1 LFSMGAIK
9 KNDASALKAVA
20 RRFME
25 LCDDY
30 GRHFV
35 VKGKDV
41 SDHARSYLSGLVGTQ
56 RRKNIGRIGEDVE
69 ASNYQGMQQLIS
81 DSPWSDQTVMEQVAR
96 EVDGLLGGHRHSAL
110 YLDET
115 SFVKKGEASVG
126 VQRQYC
132 GRLGK
137 LENCQVGVFGCLGRA
152 QRGALVGYR
161 LFLPEAWAKDA
172 ERCAKAKVPLAHRG
186 HRTKAELALE
196 IVRESRQ
203 RGLRFAWVGGDEIYG
218 ANKALTDALED
229 LGETF
234 LMDVCST
241 LQLYATDPG
250 LHRPK
255 MGRPA
260 KGAPAAPKSAARVR
274 TVAQWTQQYFAAESR
289 GVTVRETTRGVL
301 RARLWVKALWQWD
314 GSSAAARPRLLIVRQ
329 EEDGTFKYSLSNCSK
344 EMTWER
350 LGYMQAQRFWIER
363 AFQDAKSELGMAQ
376 YEVRGWRGWHHHMT
390 LVCLAMLF
398 ILKERILQAEE
409 IPLLTARDI
418 VELLT
423 YYLPRRN
430 RHEDEVL
437 RCLHARH
444 ESRQRD
450 IQRRKKTTQ
459 RKITK

>member
-1 LFSMGAIK
+1 MGAIK

-30 GRHFV
+30 GSHFV

-41 SDHARSYLSGLVGTQ
+41 SSHARSYLSGLVGTQ
-56 RRKNIGRIGEDVE
+56 RRKNIERIGEDVE

-81 DSPWSDQTVMEQVAR
+81 DSPWSDEAVMEQAAQ
-96 EVDGLLGGHRHSAL
+96 EADGLLGGHRHSAL

-137 LENCQVGVFGCLGRA
+137 LENCQVGVFGCLGRG
-152 QRGALVGYR
+152 QRSTLVDYR
-161 LFLPEAWAKDA
+161 LFLPETWAKD
-172 ERCAKAKVPLAHRG
+172 EQRCEKARIPLARRAHQ
-186 HRTKAELALE
+186 TKAELALE
-196 IVRESRQ
+196 IVRQSRL

-218 ANKALTDALED
+218 ANKMLTDALED

-241 LQLYATDPG
+241 MLLYETDPG

-255 MGRPA
+255 MGRPV
-260 KGAPAAPKSAARVR
+260 KGARTSSKPEVRVR
-274 TVAQWTQQYFAAESR
+274 TVAQWAQEHFATGSR
-289 GVTVRETTRGVL
+289 WITIRETTRGAL
-301 RARLWVKALWQWD
+301 RARLWVKALWQWGK
-314 GSSAAARPRLLIVRQ
+314 GSATARPRLLIVRQ
-329 EEDGTFKYSLSNCSK
+329 EEDGSFKYSLSNCAK
-344 EMTWER
+344 ETAWER

-363 AFQDAKSELGMAQ
+363 SFQDAKSELGMAQ

-398 ILKERILQAEE
+398 ILKERLLMAGEV
-409 IPLLTARDI
+409 PLLTARDI

-444 ESRQRD
+444 ELRRRD
-450 IQRRKKTTQ
+450 IQRRQ
-459 RKITK
+459 NNMRSNVTK

>member
-1 LFSMGAIK
+1 
-9 KNDASALKAVA
+9 
-20 RRFME
+20 ME

-41 SDHARSYLSGLVGTQ
+41 SGHARSYLSGLVGTQ
-56 RRKNIGRIGEDVE
+56 RRKNIERIGEDVE

-81 DSPWSDQTVMEQVAR
+81 DSPWSDEAVMEQIAR
-96 EVDGLLGGHRHSAL
+96 EADGLLGGHRHSAL

-137 LENCQVGVFGCLGRA
+137 LENCQVGVFGCLGRGE
-152 QRGALVGYR
+152 RSILVDYR
-161 LFLPEAWAKDA
+161 LFLPESWAKD
-172 ERCAKAKVPLAHRG
+172 ERRCEKARIPLAHRV
-186 HRTKAELALE
+186 HQTKAELALE
-196 IVRESRQ
+196 IVRKSRR
-203 RGLRFAWVGGDEIYG
+203 RGLRFAWVGGDEIHG
-218 ANKALTDALED
+218 ANKALTDAIED
-229 LGETF
+229 LGEIF

-241 LQLYATDPG
+241 LRLYESDPG
-250 LHRPK
+250 LDRPK
-255 MGRPA
+255 MGRPL
-260 KGAPAAPKSAARVR
+260 KGARVCSRPEARVC
-274 TVAQWTQQYFAAESR
+274 TVAQWTQEHFATGSR
-289 GVTVRETTRGVL
+289 WITIRETTRGAL

-314 GSSAAARPRLLIVRQ
+314 KSSAATARARLLIVRQ
-329 EEDGTFKYSLSNCSK
+329 EEDGSFKYSLSNCAN
-344 EMTWER
+344 ETAWEQ

-363 AFQDAKSELGMAQ
+363 SFQDAKSELGMAQ

-398 ILKERILQAEE
+398 ILKERLLLAGEV
-409 IPLLTARDI
+409 PLLSARDI

-423 YYLPRRN
+423 YYLPHRN

-437 RCLHARH
+437 RCLHTRH
-444 ESRQRD
+444 QLRQRD
-450 IQRRKKTTQ
+450 IQRRQNIAQIKV
-459 RKITK
+459 TK

>member
-1 LFSMGAIK
+1 
-9 KNDASALKAVA
+9 
-20 RRFME
+20 ME
-25 LCDDY
+25 LCNDY

-41 SDHARSYLSGLVGTQ
+41 SEHARSYLSGLVGTQ
-56 RRKNIGRIGEDVE
+56 RRKNIERIGEDVE

-81 DSPWSDQTVMEQVAR
+81 DSPWSDAAVMAELAR
-96 EVDGLLGGHRHSAL
+96 EADGLLGGHRHSAL
-110 YLDET
+110 YLDES
-115 SFVKKGEASVG
+115 SFVKKGDASVG

-137 LENCQVGVFGCLGRA
+137 LENCQVGVFGCLGRGS
-152 QRGALVGYR
+152 RSTLVGYR
-161 LFLPEAWAKDA
+161 LFLPEIWVKDA
-172 ERCAKAKVPLAHRG
+172 ERCAKVKIPEAQRVHQ
-186 HRTKAELALE
+186 TKAELALE
-196 IVRESRQ
+196 IVRQSRQ
-203 RGLRFAWVGGDEIYG
+203 HGLRFAWVGGDEIYG

-229 LGETF
+229 DGETF

-241 LQLYATDPG
+241 LLLYETDPS

-255 MGRPA
+255 MGRPV
-260 KGAPAAPKSAARVR
+260 KGAHPLPKPEVPVQ
-274 TVAQWTQQYFAAESR
+274 TVAQWVQKCFADESR
-289 GVTVRETTRGVL
+289 WVTVRETTRGAL
-301 RARLWVKALWQWD
+301 RVRLWVKALWQWD
-314 GSSAAARPRLLIVRQ
+314 KSSAAARPRLLVVRQ
-329 EEDGTFKYSLSNCSK
+329 EEDGSFKYSLSNCAK
-344 EMTWER
+344 ETTWER

-363 AFQDAKSELGMAQ
+363 SFQDAKSELGMAQ

-398 ILKERILQAEE
+398 ILKERLLLADEV
-409 IPLLTARDI
+409 PLLSARDI

-444 ESRQRD
+444 ELRRRD
-450 IQRRKKTTQ
+450 IQRRQKTT
-459 RKITK
+459 RKKITK

>member
-1 LFSMGAIK
+1 
-9 KNDASALKAVA
+9 
-20 RRFME
+20 ME
-25 LCDDY
+25 LCHDY
-30 GRHFV
+30 GPHFV

-41 SDHARSYLSGLVGTQ
+41 SAHARSYLSGLVGTQ
-56 RRKNIGRIGEDVE
+56 RRKNIERIGEDVE

-81 DSPWSDQTVMEQVAR
+81 DSPWSDEEVMEQVAR
-96 EVDGLLGGHRHSAL
+96 EADGLLGGHRHSAL

-137 LENCQVGVFGCLGRA
+137 LENCQVGVFGCLS
-152 QRGALVGYR
+152 RGSRSTLVGYR
-161 LFLPEAWAKDA
+161 LFLPEAWAKD
-172 ERCAKAKVPLAHRG
+172 ESRCAKAKIPQEHRV
-186 HRTKAELALE
+186 HQTKAELALE
-196 IVRESRQ
+196 IVRQSRE

-218 ANKALTDALED
+218 ANKTLTDAIED

-241 LQLYATDPG
+241 LLLFESDPS

-255 MGRPA
+255 MGRPV
-260 KGAPAAPKSAARVR
+260 KGARPSPKPEVRVQ
-274 TVAQWTQQYFAAESR
+274 TVAKWAQECFATESR
-289 GVTVRETTRGVL
+289 LITIRETTRGAL
-301 RARLWVKALWQWD
+301 RVRLWVKALWQWD
-314 GSSAAARPRLLIVRQ
+314 KSSAAARPRLLIARQ
-329 EEDGTFKYSLSNCSK
+329 EEDGNLKYSLSNCAP
-344 EMTWER
+344 ETAWER

-363 AFQDAKSELGMAQ
+363 SFQDAKSELGMAQ

-398 ILKERILQAEE
+398 ILKERLLLADEV
-409 IPLLTARDI
+409 PLLSARDI

-430 RHEDEVL
+430 RDEDAVL
-437 RCLHARH
+437 HCLRARH
-444 ESRQRD
+444 ELRRRD
-450 IQRRKKTTQ
+450 IQRRQKCARKKL
-459 RKITK
+459 TK

>member
-1 LFSMGAIK
+1 LVSAIK

-41 SDHARSYLSGLVGTQ
+41 SGHARSYLSGLVGTQ
-56 RRKNIGRIGEDVE
+56 RRKNIERIGEDVE

-81 DSPWSDQTVMEQVAR
+81 DSPWSDEAVMEQVAR
-96 EVDGLLGGHRHSAL
+96 EADGLLGGHRHSAL

-115 SFVKKGEASVG
+115 SFVKKGAASVG

-137 LENCQVGVFGCLGRA
+137 LENCQVGVFGCLGRG
-152 QRGALVGYR
+152 QRSTLVDYR
-161 LFLPEAWAKDA
+161 LFLPESWVKD
-172 ERCAKAKVPLAHRG
+172 EQRCDKARIPLARRAHQ
-186 HRTKAELALE
+186 TKAELALE
-196 IVRESRQ
+196 IVRQSRC

-218 ANKALTDALED
+218 ANKTLTDALD
-229 LGETF
+229 DDGETF

-241 LQLYATDPG
+241 LLLYEIDPS

-255 MGRPA
+255 MGRPM
-260 KGAPAAPKSAARVR
+260 KGARTCPKPEVRVR
-274 TVAQWTQQYFAAESR
+274 TVAQWTQEHFATESR
-289 GVTVRETTRGVL
+289 GITIRETTRGAL

-314 GSSAAARPRLLIVRQ
+314 KGSSAARPRLLIVRQ
-329 EEDGTFKYSLSNCSK
+329 EEDGSFKYSLSNCAK
-344 EMTWER
+344 EVAWER

-363 AFQDAKSELGMAQ
+363 SFQDAKSELGMAQ

-398 ILKERILQAEE
+398 ILKERLLMAKEV
-409 IPLLTARDI
+409 PLLSARDI

-437 RCLHARH
+437 RSLHTRH
-444 ESRQRD
+444 ELRRRD
-450 IQRRKKTTQ
+450 IQRRQNAARTNV
-459 RKITK
+459 TK